1 MNLFKK
7 KQKTDEFIKEVEKKS
22 PQELNSSL
30 NELIGMSHA
39 MGSNMIDKMMLA
51 RLTFKVESSKQ
62 FNTSE
67 EQVDSFL
74 TKMPNM
80 TMYRQEIIEKAKKF
94 RKENGLQ
101 E

>member
-7 KQKTDEFIKEVEKKS
+7 KTVQEIIGEVKQKS
-22 PQELNSSL
+22 PQELNNDL
-30 NELIGMSHA
+30 NELIGVGHSL
-39 MGSNMIDKMMLA
+39 GSNMIDKMMLA

-80 TMYRQEIIEKAKKF
+80 IMYRQEIIEKAKKF
-94 RKENGLQ
+94 RKDNGLQ